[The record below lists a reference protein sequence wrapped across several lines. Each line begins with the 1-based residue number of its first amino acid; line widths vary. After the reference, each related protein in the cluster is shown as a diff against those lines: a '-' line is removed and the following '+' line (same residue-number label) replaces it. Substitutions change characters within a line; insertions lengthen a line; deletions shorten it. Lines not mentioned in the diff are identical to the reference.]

1 MNEIHGA
8 HEVPLIPFTDRCI
21 AVRSTRLLAWIK
33 VVIRACAGLFYL
45 TILPGLQL
53 AE

>member
-1 MNEIHGA
+1 MCSSFEKHA
-8 HEVPLIPFTDRCI
+8 FHKLDTDRCI
-21 AVRSTRLLAWIK
+21 AVRSARLLAWIK
-33 VVIRACAGLFYL
+33 AVIRACAGLFYL